1 MLRSIFVTLVMGF
14 CSGTAAQA
22 VTVTQSS
29 TYIGDVCDDFDS
41 DGGTSGTDF
50 NDCNEIIQNGAPM
63 GYFTMD
69 LLGLNPLATSSALF
83 TISSTV
89 FDLFNT
95 GGGNNSS
102 ENFALSFDGFSLGTL
117 FDASTAD
124 ENAVSPSLANSVQS
138 NIDASTKSDSA
149 VSLSFSLALADFKP
163 LVNDGKIT
171 ALFDF
176 SNDSNVNSF
185 RDVVV
190 SVTYAAV
197 PLPLGLGL
205 LLAAFGGLGF
215 VARRRR

>member
-1 MLRSIFVTLVMGF
+1 MLKTIFASLLMAL
-14 CSGTAAQA
+14 SAATAAQA

-29 TYIGDVCDDFDS
+29 SYSGDVCDDFDS
-41 DGGTSGTDF
+41 DGGTSGNDF
-50 NDCNEIIQNGAPM
+50 NDCNEIIQNGAPI

-69 LLGLNPLATSSALF
+69 LLGLNPNPISSALF
-83 TISSTV
+83 TVSSTV
-89 FDLFNT
+89 FDLFDV
-95 GGGNNSS
+95 GGGNNPT

-117 FDASTAD
+117 FDASTSD
-124 ENAVSPSLANSVQS
+124 EARVSPSLANSVQS

-149 VSLSFSLALADFKP
+149 VLLSFSLAIADFEP

-185 RDVVV
+185 RDVTI

-197 PLPLGLGL
+197 PLPLGLAL
-205 LLAAFGGLGF
+205 LLTAIGGLGL
-215 VARRRR
+215 AGRRR